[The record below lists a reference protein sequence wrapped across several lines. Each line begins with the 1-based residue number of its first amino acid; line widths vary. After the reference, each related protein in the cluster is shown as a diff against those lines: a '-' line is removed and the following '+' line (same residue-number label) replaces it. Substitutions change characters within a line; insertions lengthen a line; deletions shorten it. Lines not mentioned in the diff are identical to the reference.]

1 MEIECPDRA
10 VAVWTEGE
18 MLCIRF
24 PDRQLIEIPAMEP
37 LRLIN
42 VLRMREQAE
51 LKREKMTVATP
62 AAPTQL
68 MVFDAYK
75 EAVNK
80 QKAAEREEKRKKSL
94 LKRANDEWA
103 AKEADKLLKECGL

>member
-1 MEIECPDRA
+1 MEIDCPDRA

-18 MLCIRF
+18 TLCIRF
-24 PDRQLIEIPAMEP
+24 PDRQLIEIPSLEP
-37 LRLIN
+37 MRLITI
-42 VLRMREQAE
+42 LRAREQAE
-51 LKREKMTVATP
+51 LNKSRMTVATP